1 MMNSILEI
9 KNLYKEY
16 NVKPGIF
23 AKEVNLPALR
33 DISLDLLPGK
43 TLGIVGESGCGK
55 STLAKVLTLIE
66 DLKSGKITLDGVSLE
81 SSEKTSQAFQKDW
94 YQKIQM
100 VFQDPYQSLN
110 PRKRVWEII
119 ADPKM
124 VSENLN
130 SIEAKKEAILMME
143 KVGLRKELAERYPH
157 QFSGGQRQR
166 IGIARALMLRPK
178 VLILDEPVSAL
189 DVSVQAQVLN
199 LLLELQRE
207 MNLSYLFI
215 SHDLSVVQHVSDQIL
230 VMYLGEV
237 VEYGPRDEVFNHP
250 KHPYTKML
258 LASAPKVKNAE
269 LKEEID
275 VLGEIPSLFDLPT
288 GCAFKSRC
296 PYAEEKCSSKIEMQQ
311 IGKTQV
317 RCVKAS

>member
-1 MMNSILEI
+1 MNNILEI

-16 NVKPGIF
+16 NVKNGIF
-23 AKEVNLPALR
+23 SKEILLPALR
-33 DISLDLLPGK
+33 DISLSLKPGK

-66 DLKSGKITLDGVSLE
+66 DLKSGDIILDDVKLE
-81 SSEKTSQAFQKDW
+81 TPENISVKFQKNW

-119 ADPKM
+119 ADPKI
-124 VSENLN
+124 VSENLSKDAARN
-130 SIEAKKEAILMME
+130 EAILMME

-215 SHDLSVVQHVSDQIL
+215 SHDLSVVQHVSDDIL

-237 VEYGPRDEVFNHP
+237 VEYGPRDEVFKHP

-258 LASAPKVKNAE
+258 LASAPKVRESEAR
-269 LKEEID
+269 EEIE
-275 VLGEIPSLFDLPT
+275 VQGEIPSLFDLPT

-296 PYAEEKCSSKIEMQQ
+296 PYADVGCGSKIEMQKLNQ
-311 IGKTQV
+311 SLV
-317 RCVKAS
+317 RCIKAQ

>member
-1 MMNSILEI
+1 MNNILEI
-9 KNLYKEY
+9 RNLYKEY

-23 AKEVNLPALR
+23 SKEIHLPALR
-33 DISLDLLPGK
+33 DISLRLEPGK

-66 DLKSGKITLDGVSLE
+66 DLKSGEIILDDVKLE
-81 SSEKTSQAFQKDW
+81 TPENISSEFQKNW

-119 ADPKM
+119 ADPKI
-124 VSENLN
+124 VSENL
-130 SIEAKKEAILMME
+130 SKDAAKNEAILMME

-215 SHDLSVVQHVSDQIL
+215 SHDLSVVQHVSDDIL

-237 VEYGPRDEVFNHP
+237 VEYGPRDEVFKHP

-258 LASAPKVKNAE
+258 LASAPKVNAQAV
-269 LKEEID
+269 KEEIE
-275 VLGEIPSLFDLPT
+275 VCGEIPSLFDLPS
-288 GCAFKSRC
+288 GCAFASRC
-296 PYAEEKCSSKIEMQQ
+296 PYFAPECQSKIEMQKIQ
-311 IGKTQV
+311 KSQV
-317 RCVKAS
+317 RCIKA

>member
-1 MMNSILEI
+1 MNSILEI

-16 NVKPGIF
+16 NVKSGIF
-23 AKEVNLPALR
+23 SKEINLPALR
-33 DISLDLLPGK
+33 DISLSLEPGK

-66 DLKSGKITLDGVSLE
+66 NLKSGDISLAGTALVA
-81 SSEKTSQAFQKDW
+81 SEKISQEFQRDW

-124 VSENLN
+124 VNENL
-130 SIEAKKEAILMME
+130 SKEKAKIEAINMME

-258 LASAPKVKNAE
+258 LASAPKVKGSE
-269 LKEEID
+269 SKEEIE

-296 PYAEEKCSSKIEMQQ
+296 PYADNQCNSKIEMRK
-311 IGKTQV
+311 IGSTSV
-317 RCVKAS
+317 RCVKAR

>member
-1 MMNSILEI
+1 MNNILEI

-16 NVKPGIF
+16 NVKSGIF
-23 AKEVNLPALR
+23 SKEIHLPALR
-33 DISLDLLPGK
+33 DISLKLEPGK

-66 DLKSGKITLDGVSLE
+66 DLKSGDIILDGVMLE
-81 SSEKTSQAFQKDW
+81 TGENISQNFQKNW

-119 ADPKM
+119 ADPKI
-124 VSENLN
+124 VSEKL
-130 SIEAKKEAILMME
+130 SKEAAKNEAILMME

-215 SHDLSVVQHVSDQIL
+215 SHDLSVVQHVSDEIL

-237 VEYGPRDEVFNHP
+237 VEYGPRDEVFKHP

-258 LASAPKVKNAE
+258 LASAPKVKGSE
-269 LKEEID
+269 TKEEIE
-275 VLGEIPSLFDLPT
+275 VLGEIPSLFDLPK
-288 GCAFKSRC
+288 GCAFASRC
-296 PYAEEKCSSKIEMQQ
+296 PMVTDECR
-311 IGKTQV
+311 GKVPELRTIKTSQV
-317 RCVKAS
+317 RCIHAH

>member
-1 MMNSILEI
+1 MNSILEI

-16 NVKPGIF
+16 NVKSGLF
-23 AKEVNLPALR
+23 SKEVQLPALR
-33 DISLDLLPGK
+33 DISLSLEAGK

-66 DLKSGKITLDGVSLE
+66 DMKSGEIKLCEASLKNR
-81 SSEKTSQAFQKDW
+81 EKHSHEFQNDW

-124 VSENLN
+124 VNED
-130 SIEAKKEAILMME
+130 ITKEEAKKEAILMME

-215 SHDLSVVQHVSDQIL
+215 SHDLSVVQHVSDDIL

-258 LASAPKVKNAE
+258 LASAPKVKTSE
-269 LKEEID
+269 SKEEIE

-296 PYAEEKCSSKIEMQQ
+296 PFADQNCSSKIEMQK
-311 IGKTQV
+311 IKNVHV

>member
-1 MMNSILEI
+1 MTSILEI
-9 KNLYKEY
+9 KNLTKEY
-16 NVKPGIF
+16 SVKPSMF
-23 AKEVNLPALR
+23 SKEVKLPALR
-33 DISLDLLPGK
+33 DINLSLESGK

-66 DLKSGKITLDGVSLE
+66 GMKAGNILLDGEVLE
-81 SSEKTSQAFQKDW
+81 TTTSKTQSFQKTW
-94 YQKIQM
+94 FQKIQM

-119 ADPKM
+119 ADPLI
-124 VSENLN
+124 VNEGYD
-130 SIEAKKEAILMME
+130 KKEAFEAAIVVME

-199 LLLELQRE
+199 LLIALQKE
-207 MNLSYLFI
+207 MNLSFLFI
-215 SHDLSVVQHVSDQIL
+215 SHDLSVIQHVSDDIL

-237 VEYGPRDEVFNHP
+237 VEDGPRDEVFLHP

-258 LASAPKVKNAE
+258 LASDPKVQGT
-269 LKEEID
+269 KEDEENKID
-275 VLGEIPSLFDLPT
+275 VRGEIPSLFDLPK
-288 GCAFKSRC
+288 GCAFASRC
-296 PYAEEKCSSKIEMQQ
+296 PHVKEECLSAVPSLEFKHNRY
-311 IGKTQV
+311 V
-317 RCVKAS
+317 RCIL

>member
-1 MMNSILEI
+1 MNNILEI
-9 KNLYKEY
+9 KNLFKEY
-16 NVKPGIF
+16 NVKSGFF

-33 DISLDLLPGK
+33 DISLTLKPGQ

-66 DLKSGKITLDGVSLE
+66 NLKSGEIFLDELALDTKK
-81 SSEKTSQAFQKDW
+81 SSNQSFQKTW
-94 YQKIQM
+94 YKKIQM

-119 ADPKM
+119 ADPKI
-124 VSENLN
+124 VNENL
-130 SIEAKKEAILMME
+130 SIEDAKNEAILMME

-207 MNLSYLFI
+207 MGLSYLFI

-237 VEYGPRDEVFNHP
+237 VEYGPRSDVFNHP

-258 LASAPKVKNAE
+258 LASAPKVNS
-269 LKEEID
+269 LKANEDIE
-275 VLGEIPSLFDLPT
+275 VQGEIPSLFDLPT

-296 PYAEEKCSSKIEMQQ
+296 PYANEKCNEKIPLKT
-311 IGKTQV
+311 IGQSEV
-317 RCVKAS
+317 RCINV